1 LLFSMFL
8 LGALA
13 APVSAAVLL
22 VGYGTG
28 NSEEAAR
35 AAAQEDLEHRLQRL
49 GARRLQAGSG
59 KASASMQRALIEG
72 RELPLIGIE
81 TVGAGADSRPL
92 RYEARLTD
100 ASLAAYEREDA
111 RLAER
116 LRKLDPARIS
126 VGEAA
131 ARLAEWFAWLD
142 QYRRVHAVLV
152 LFSSAARPEVE
163 WDEAA
168 LRQRSVKILSPVASA
183 KDLAQ
188 LVKTELDR
196 AKISGVQVVAP
207 VRADN
212 LEVTGLSGSI
222 ADELRSLVSTPGE
235 AARYTLDGRYERIDG
250 RILLTLFLMNAS
262 FNTERAF
269 VFVLPAATE
278 QSFRALPA
286 AGGFAETLSRGL
298 VRIDSLDQ
306 GAGPMAGVA
315 GNVMGVDVR
324 TERGQRGLY
333 YRPGDRDQLLVKLDR
348 PGYYYIVA
356 HVEKANT
363 RFSYLME
370 IGEPGSGNR
379 FVRRVDA
386 EGANRWRIVGQFTV
400 EPPLGLEAVQV
411 FATSEPPDRALPPA
425 RLDPA
430 RKLYV
435 IGIDPIETIK
445 RTRGL
450 VLVNMAGAA
459 AETGPGRDAAQPAIG
474 EALLQFSTLQ

>member
-1 LLFSMFL
+1 LLFAMFL
-8 LGALA
+8 LGAFA
-13 APVSAAVLL
+13 VPVSAAVLL
-22 VGYGTG
+22 VGYGSG
-28 NSEEAAR
+28 DSEETAR
-35 AAAQEDLEHRLQRL
+35 AAAQEDLAYKLQRL
-49 GARRLQAGSG
+49 GARRLHAGSG
-59 KASASMQRALIEG
+59 KVSASVQRALVEG
-72 RELPLIGIE
+72 RELPLIRIE
-81 TVGAGADSRPL
+81 VVGAGADSRQL
-92 RYEARLTD
+92 RFEARLTD
-100 ASLAAYEREDA
+100 ASLAAYQREA
-111 RLAER
+111 GWLAER
-116 LRKLDPARIS
+116 LRKLDPARIPA
-126 VGEAA
+126 GEETAT
-131 ARLAEWFAWLD
+131 RLTEWFAWLD
-142 QYRRVHAVLV
+142 QYRRVHTVLS

-168 LRQRSVKILSPVASA
+168 LRHRAVKNLSPLVSTKDVAR
-183 KDLAQ
+183 
-188 LVKTELDR
+188 LVKAEVDR
-196 AKISGVQVVAP
+196 ARVSGVRIIAP

-212 LEVTGLSGSI
+212 SEVTGLSGSI

-250 RILLTLFLMNAS
+250 RILLTLFLMDAT
-262 FNTERAF
+262 FNTER
-269 VFVLPAATE
+269 VFMFALPAATE

-306 GAGPMAGVA
+306 GVGPIAGIADK
-315 GNVMGVDVR
+315 VMGVDVR

-333 YRPGDRDQLLVKLDR
+333 YRPGDRDRLLVKLDR
-348 PGYYYIVA
+348 PGYYYIVG

-363 RFSYLME
+363 HFSYLME
-370 IGEPGSGNR
+370 IGEPGGNR
-379 FVRRVDA
+379 FVRRVSA
-386 EGANRWRIVGQFTV
+386 EGANRWQTIGEFTV

-435 IGIDPIETIK
+435 IGVDPIETIK

-459 AETGPGRDAAQPAIG
+459 ADTGPGRDAAQAAIG
-474 EALLQFSTLQ
+474 EAVLQFSTLQ